1 MMKRNLRSIFLAIV
15 ATVVVASFAFR
26 TAGAASAEA
35 TASDVFDAV
44 LKLTSQIP
52 GEARTSR
59 SLGTERQGHA
69 IVIDYNGLAL
79 TIGYFILKADIV
91 NLTTNDGKVVLA
103 EIPAYDHNAGFGMVR
118 AIQPFGR

>member
-1 MMKRNLRSIFLAIV
+1 MRRNLRPIFLAIV
-15 ATVVVASFAFR
+15 ATAVVASFAFR
-26 TAGAASAEA
+26 TAGTASAEA

-69 IVIDYNGLAL
+69 VVIDYNGLAL